1 MRSLNLYASSPCDW
15 PVLDLPK
22 VRVRGC
28 RSKDEDTMMLI
39 VADLIPPR
47 ECPALDGRVFEV
59 DLQSEAGDFD

>member
-1 MRSLNLYASSPCDW
+1 MIGLY
-15 PVLDLPK
+15 LT
-22 VRVRGC
+22 C
-28 RSKDEDTMMLI
+28 RKSESAVAGSKDEDTMMLI